1 MTSHSLISLKDS
13 DETNHSSLQA
23 LGFAQCLLLVGAGG
37 FSPISNESAA
47 FDRHLPRNFPNKTHN
62 LREAA
67 ERLIQ
72 NQQCRSKSKEID
84 SFRRI
89 KSDAV
94 YPQRKRNSRSSL
106 YICPNDSAQNR
117 TA

>member
-1 MTSHSLISLKDS
+1 MTSRSLKPFKDS

-23 LGFAQCLLLVGAGG
+23 LGFAQRLLLVGVV

-117 TA
+117 